1 MDITDNESGAK
12 FVKVVCQICQTT
24 LTKRRVYLEVVILL
38 VAVKSLYRI
47 RSELEQEGIFI
58 TPDWLY
64 HIARRHFRLRVCKE
78 TYEREV
84 FGVDEDDAER
94 LKELV
99 RQAVQRSK
107 RRRPSAEKGT

>member
-1 MDITDNESGAK
+1 
-12 FVKVVCQICQTT
+12 
-24 LTKRRVYLEVVILL
+24 LEAVILL

-47 RSELEQEGIFI
+47 RAELEQEGIFI

-78 TYEREV
+78 TYQREV

-107 RRRPSAEKGT
+107 RRRPSAEEGAETERDEGQGARDKG

>member
-1 MDITDNESGAK
+1 
-12 FVKVVCQICQTT
+12 
-24 LTKRRVYLEVVILL
+24 LL
-38 VAVKSLYRI
+38 VSVKSLYRI
-47 RSELEQEGIFI
+47 RTELEQEGIFI

-84 FGVDEDDAER
+84 YGVDEDDAER

-99 RQAVQRSK
+99 RQAVTRS
-107 RRRPSAEKGT
+107 RRRRSSAEKGIETEKG

>member
-1 MDITDNESGAK
+1 M
-12 FVKVVCQICQTT
+12 
-24 LTKRRVYLEVVILL
+24 L

-47 RSELEQEGIFI
+47 RTELEQEGIFI

-84 FGVDEDDAER
+84 YGVDEDDAER

-99 RQAVQRSK
+99 RQAVTRS
-107 RRRPSAEKGT
+107 RRRRSSAEKGT

>member
-1 MDITDNESGAK
+1 
-12 FVKVVCQICQTT
+12 
-24 LTKRRVYLEVVILL
+24 LEAVILL

-47 RSELEQEGIFI
+47 RAELEQEGIFI

-78 TYEREV
+78 TYQREV

-94 LKELV
+94 LSFNPTLV
-99 RQAVQRSK
+99 RLLLGLKALI
-107 RRRPSAEKGT
+107 